1 MNDFLLIFMGIFILL
16 LIFLIF
22 ILLAYVYHT
31 YTTYTVDINKNLETS
46 EDAINNTSTA
56 FNKLQDSVI
65 NELAKVNKNQET
77 IITTLPD
84 NLISLNS
91 NLLNIFEISSN
102 NNKITDITK
111 TKIDYD
117 SLGVLKPFT
126 SYKNFTTITDATN
139 NFLTICNNK
148 TDPSKKACIRMN
160 IDDSDMFNI
169 YTSNINR
176 NSSNVLGINIYDS
189 NNGVLAS
196 FDAFNRKILL
206 GSGSSETAAISINNN
221 VYTPNIIV
229 CKYSYTQATD
239 NATQSQ
245 INTAIA
251 SVTGVRDS
259 ITSMLI
265 LLNTAIDTIANL
277 SEKTSART
285 PYNIANA
292 KNTLAAGNIINIQE
306 ALSALTLL
314 NDSYTAAKN
323 AADTATTATATGIG
337 AVNSALTNIKTSIDT
352 ARTTIATAS
361 IVRSDPKITLN
372 IISNIPINT
381 STFINLPIFDT
392 FIITNSNSN
401 QDQANNISYL
411 QNILK
416 FKPVANI
423 AKNTIANI
431 IINLNSLSVLPSPS
445 TTTGYI
451 TTV

>member
-117 SLGVLKPFT
+117 TLGVLKPFT

-221 VYTPNIIV
+221 VYTPTVIV
-229 CKYSYTQATD
+229 CKYSYTAGTAGTAGT
-239 NATQSQ
+239 NA
-245 INTAIA
+245 IPAVFGADGI
-251 SVTGVRDS
+251 SV
-259 ITSMLI
+259 I
-265 LLNTAIDTIANL
+265 
-277 SEKTSART
+277 
-285 PYNIANA
+285 
-292 KNTLAAGNIINIQE
+292 
-306 ALSALTLL
+306 
-314 NDSYTAAKN
+314 TAA
-323 AADTATTATATGIG
+323 IP
-337 AVNSALTNIKTSIDT
+337 AVPAVPD
-352 ARTTIATAS
+352 
-361 IVRSDPKITLN
+361 VPPKITLN

-392 FIITNSNSN
+392 FNITNAN
-401 QDQANNISYL
+401 QGQANNISYL

-423 AKNTIANI
+423 AKNIIANI
-431 IINLNSLSVLPSPS
+431 IINLNSLSGSPSPS

-451 TTV
+451 TAT